1 MTQENNS
8 VIDIAGYKG
17 LYSVAN
23 DGRVWSSTSNKW
35 LKPVMRNGYCYVTL
49 VKNKV
54 KKQYAIHR
62 LVAEAFHKNPED
74 KPQVNHIDGNKSNNC
89 VDNLEWVTA
98 SENKQHAWA
107 TGLCKQS
114 DTQRDAVRQS
124 NLKRRRFTVNEVS
137 YMRRMYNDFNFT
149 QKAIAKFFKTSPQLV
164 QHIVNYKCYL
174 EVA

>member
-1 MTQENNS
+1 MTEETNK
-8 VIDIAGYKG
+8 VINIAGYKG
-17 LYSVAN
+17 LYSVAD
-23 DGRVWSSTSNKW
+23 DGRVWSIISNKW

-49 VKNKV
+49 G

-98 SENKQHAWA
+98 SENKQHAWD

-114 DTQRDAVRQS
+114 DIQRDSVRQS
-124 NLKRRRFTVNEVS
+124 NLKKRKFTVNEVN

-149 QKAIAKFFKTSPQLV
+149 QKSIAKFFKTSPQLV
-164 QHIVNYKCYL
+164 QQIVNYKCYL